1 MNKFILILPMLLLS
15 VVCLGQEHE
24 TVSERCH
31 YIYLK
36 PENTLAQIQK
46 ENEERQRTWQEEF
59 EAQKAELDEGKRV
72 SDNVKVNV
80 MTDVQ
85 QLDNEI
91 NLIVTVSYETLSLEV
106 EGDDY
111 ALGKYTIQNSNACIF
126 MCNFLKTKVEKDL
139 AKYIK
144 KGGRIDINITGTTDG
159 TPIRSKIPYE
169 GEYGDIKGKPI
180 TLNGE
185 PFNMTVT
192 RQTGITNNGQLA
204 FLRSQGVENYLKFK
218 LEPLKKT
225 NNNYQ
230 IFAVENTEKGGSYR
244 RVSVE
249 IVIHDAF
256 KSEKN

>member
-1 MNKFILILPMLLLS
+1 MNKFILISIMMLFPLS
-15 VVCLGQEHE
+15 CLCQEQE
-24 TVSERCH
+24 TVSERFH
-31 YIYLK
+31 YQYLK
-36 PENTLAQIQK
+36 KESSLEQIQK

-59 EAQKAELDEGKRV
+59 EAQKAQLDEGKRV

-91 NLIVTVSYETLSLEV
+91 NLVVTVSYETLSLAV

-111 ALGKYTIQNSNACIF
+111 TLGKYTIQNSNACIF
-126 MCNFLKTKVEKDL
+126 MCDFLKTKVEKDL
-139 AKYIK
+139 SQYIK
-144 KGGRIDINITGTTDG
+144 KGGRIDIKITGTTDG
-159 TPIRSKIPYE
+159 TPIRSKIQYN
-169 GEYGDIKGKPI
+169 GEYGDIKDKPI

-185 PFNMTVT
+185 PYNMTVT

-218 LEPLKKT
+218 LEPLKQT
-225 NNNYQ
+225 SNNYQ

-256 KSEKN
+256 KSEEN

>member
-1 MNKFILILPMLLLS
+1 MKRFLFITFLTLLS
-15 VVCLGQEHE
+15 AACLGQEQE
-24 TVSERCH
+24 TVSDRFH
-31 YIYLK
+31 YSYAK
-36 PENTLAQIQK
+36 PESAIAHIRQ

-59 EAQKAELDEGKRV
+59 EAMKAELDEGKRV

-80 MTDVQ
+80 ITDVQ

-111 ALGKYTIQNSNACIF
+111 GLGKYTIQNSNACIF
-126 MCNFLKTKVEKDL
+126 MCNFLTKKMESDIKQ
-139 AKYIK
+139 YIK
-144 KGGRIDINITGTTDG
+144 KGGRVDVNITGTTDG
-159 TPIRSKIPYE
+159 TPIRSKIPYN
-169 GEYGDIKGKPI
+169 GEYGDFNGKGI
-180 TLNGE
+180 TLNGQ

-218 LEPLKKT
+218 MEPLKQT
-225 NNNYQ
+225 NNNYR
-230 IFAVENTEKGGSYR
+230 IFAVENTEKGGGYR

-256 KSEKN
+256 KDVEH

>member
-1 MNKFILILPMLLLS
+1 MNKFILIPIMI
-15 VVCLGQEHE
+15 VVSITCYGQNQKE
-24 TVSERCH
+24 TVSDRFH
-31 YIYLK
+31 YSYAK
-36 PENTLAQIQK
+36 PESAIEQIKQ

-59 EAQKAELDEGKRV
+59 EAMKSELDEGKRV

-80 MTDVQ
+80 LTDVQ

-91 NLIVTVSYETLSLEV
+91 NLVVTVSYETLSMEI

-111 ALGKYTIQNSNACIF
+111 ALGKYTIQNSNACVF
-126 MCNFLKTKVEKDL
+126 MCNFLKKKMETDL
-139 AKYIK
+139 KQYIK
-144 KGGRIDINITGTTDG
+144 KGGKVDINITGTTDG
-159 TPIRSKIPYE
+159 APIRSKIPYA
-169 GEYGDIKGKPI
+169 GEYGDINGKSI

-192 RQTGITNNGQLA
+192 KQTGITNNGQLA
-204 FLRSQGVENYLKFK
+204 YLRSQGVENYLKFK
-218 LEPLKKT
+218 LEPLKQT

-230 IFAVENTEKGGSYR
+230 IFAVENTEKGGGYR

-256 KSEKN
+256 KDVD